1 MVFFL
6 SNNKVI
12 CATTCVSD
20 AIKIFFLKKSRR
32 LLSVKGH
39 RVESELNTN
48 DYVSK
53 EVKQAF
59 RVIISIELSWLD
71 KCTQL
76 KNDDIVETKM
86 VNFFVEERIEG
97 SRHHF
102 AYYFKVIKR
111 QSGCVSR
118 LPEDCLYHL
127 DCKKIKLGY

>member
-1 MVFFL
+1 M
-6 SNNKVI
+6 
-12 CATTCVSD
+12 
-20 AIKIFFLKKSRR
+20 KKRRR

-59 RVIISIELSWLD
+59 RVISIELTWLD

-86 VNFFVEERIEG
+86 VNFF
-97 SRHHF
+97 
-102 AYYFKVIKR
+102 
-111 QSGCVSR
+111 
-118 LPEDCLYHL
+118 L
-127 DCKKIKLGY
+127 

>member
-1 MVFFL
+1 M
-6 SNNKVI
+6 
-12 CATTCVSD
+12 
-20 AIKIFFLKKSRR
+20 KKSRR

-59 RVIISIELSWLD
+59 RVIISIELNWLD

-76 KNDDIVETKM
+76 KNDDIVVETKM
-86 VNFFVEERIEG
+86 VNFFFVEERIEG

-102 AYYFKVIKR
+102 AYYCKVMKR
-111 QSGCVSR
+111 QSG
-118 LPEDCLYHL
+118 
-127 DCKKIKLGY
+127 